1 MWSRSYALQFTYL
14 WKKSNTLDWMRW
26 NTIFESLLKFLKD
39 KKKKY
44 VKNGSCSS
52 GVLSLFCFSWVGSTV
67 WNIFCKSL
75 SVSYLEWMSRNAE
88 EYLRR
93 QKGMTEKLNILLLPS
108 LVFIR
113 FLLFCGIICLES
125 ARILYSMLK
134 FSLWSLLLTFTIHF
148 LNIQIFLLKSVLL
161 KTFKKKC
168 NYLLL
173 SVTFQVVPWYFLEA
187 EKYV

>member
-1 MWSRSYALQFTYL
+1 
-14 WKKSNTLDWMRW
+14 MRF
-26 NTIFESLLKFLKD
+26 NTIFESLFKFLKD
-39 KKKKY
+39 LKKC
-44 VKNGSCSS
+44 KNWQLFFWSS
-52 GVLSLFCFSWVGSTV
+52 FSYCFSWVGSRYGRFSV
-67 WNIFCKSL
+67 NLCRLVIWNECP
-75 SVSYLEWMSRNAE
+75 ENAE

-93 QKGMTEKLNILLLPS
+93 QKGVTEKLNILLLPS

-168 NYLLL
+168 NHLLL

>member
-1 MWSRSYALQFTYL
+1 MAAILLVFFLFFASHGLGPRYGRFSVNLCRL
-14 WKKSNTLDWMRW
+14 VIW
-26 NTIFESLLKFLKD
+26 NE
-39 KKKKY
+39 
-44 VKNGSCSS
+44 CP
-52 GVLSLFCFSWVGSTV
+52 
-67 WNIFCKSL
+67 
-75 SVSYLEWMSRNAE
+75 ENAE

-93 QKGMTEKLNILLLPS
+93 QKGVTEKLNILLLPS

-134 FSLWSLLLTFTIHF
+134 FSFWSLLLTFTIHF

-168 NYLLL
+168 NHLLL